1 MSKKKTQEEF
11 EQEVYEKT
19 NGEYVVVDKY
29 INNRTNIW
37 FFHIPCGH
45 YKHAKPNHVLN
56 NQACKECGVR
66 NWADTRIKT
75 HDEFVKD
82 LYDVFG
88 DEYTVI
94 SEYTH
99 SKEPIDIRHN
109 ICGHS
114 WTTTPNPLL
123 KGHGCPYCANRKSKG
138 EKFIENYL
146 RDVLY
151 IPYEIQKK
159 YEGLIGV
166 GGGLL
171 SYDFYLPNYNLL
183 IEYQGEFHD
192 GTANQQTDVD
202 FEIQQEHDRRKYN
215 YAKDHNIE
223 LLEIWYWD
231 YENIASILQSRLL
244 KQSA

>member
-11 EQEVYEKT
+11 EKEVYGKT

-29 INNRTNIW
+29 INNRTKIW
-37 FFHIPCGH
+37 FYHIPCGH
-45 YKHAKPNHVLN
+45 YKHAQPNHVLN

-66 NWADTRIKT
+66 NWANTRIKT
-75 HDEFVKD
+75 HNEFVKD

-88 DEYTVI
+88 DEYTVL

-109 ICGHS
+109 VCGHY
-114 WTTTPNPLL
+114 WITTPNPLL
-123 KGHGCPYCANRKSKG
+123 KGHGCPYCASRKSKG
-138 EKFIENYL
+138 EKFIEDYL
-146 RDVLY
+146 TDMQ
-151 IPYEIQKK
+151 IAFETQKK
-159 YEGLIGV
+159 YEGLL
-166 GGGLL
+166 GLGNGQL

-192 GTANQQTDVD
+192 GTANQQTDI
-202 FEIQQEHDRRKYN
+202 ELQKQQIHDKLKSD
-215 YAKDHNIE
+215 YAKENNIE